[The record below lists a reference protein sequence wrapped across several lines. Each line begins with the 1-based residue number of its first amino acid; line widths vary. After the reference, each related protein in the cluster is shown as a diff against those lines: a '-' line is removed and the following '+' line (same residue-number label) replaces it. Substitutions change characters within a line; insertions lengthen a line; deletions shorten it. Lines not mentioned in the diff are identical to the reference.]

1 MPRRQKAGI
10 SAELDLKNLAADW
23 RYRCAFIEVSNQ
35 VRRDNNMN
43 HNLQQ
48 IGKAIELISTW
59 LREVSEYVPSVSS
72 DPQDDR
78 NHAIRE
84 LVIAFLEYQFRR
96 ANQGLPPVIASLDST
111 RVIHLLEQAAEAHQ
125 KFMSFE

>member
-1 MPRRQKAGI
+1 
-10 SAELDLKNLAADW
+10 
-23 RYRCAFIEVSNQ
+23 
-35 VRRDNNMN
+35 MN
-43 HNLQQ
+43 HDFEN
-48 IGKAIELISTW
+48 IGQAIELISNW
-59 LREVSEYVPSVSS
+59 LREVSEYVPSVVS
-72 DPQDDR
+72 DPQNDR

-84 LVIAFLEYQFRR
+84 LVVAFLEYQFRR